1 MVRDSVSDL
10 VACIAVAREGSFT
23 RAAIKLGVSQP
34 ALSHTLRTLEER
46 LGVRLLNR
54 TTRSVAPTEA
64 GERLLR
70 SIEPQ
75 FTQIEASLAALTELR
90 DTPSGIVRL
99 TSTHHAAETVLWPR
113 LVKVMRDYPDITIEL
128 VTDEG
133 LTNIVSERFDAGVR
147 VGEFVEKDMIA
158 VRIGPE
164 IRQAIVGTPGYF
176 KTHDI
181 PRRPEDLTSHRCI
194 NLRRVTRGGYF
205 PWEFEKRG
213 REINVRVEGPLA
225 VNSLELA
232 REAALEGIGLAYLPD
247 DLVTDDVAGK
257 RLVRV
262 LEDWCEPF
270 PGYHLYYPSSRQH
283 APAFA
288 VVLDAL
294 RYPASQHPG

>member
-1 MVRDSVSDL
+1 MLRKTVSDL
-10 VACIAVAREGSFT
+10 IAFIAVAREGSFT
-23 RAAIKLGVSQP
+23 RAAVRLGVSQP
-34 ALSHTLRTLEER
+34 ALSQAMRGLEER
-46 LGVRLLNR
+46 LGLRLLNR

-64 GERLLR
+64 GERLIR

-75 FTQIEASLAALTELR
+75 FAQIEGSLLALTELR
-90 DTPSGIVRL
+90 DKPSGIVRI
-99 TSTHHAAETVLWPR
+99 TATQHAAETVLWPR
-113 LVKVMRDYPDITIEL
+113 LSKLMHEYPDITVEL

-164 IRQAIVGTPGYF
+164 MRQAIVGTPDYF
-176 KTHDI
+176 ESRPLPK
-181 PRRPEDLTSHRCI
+181 RPEDLTGHRCI

-213 REINVRVEGPLA
+213 REINVRVEGQLA
-225 VNSLELA
+225 VSSLQLA
-232 REAALEGIGLAYLPD
+232 RSAALDGLGLAYLPE
-247 DLVTDDVAGK
+247 DLVEEQIAK
-257 RLVRV
+257 KQLVRV

-288 VVLDAL
+288 VVLEAL
-294 RYPASQHPG
+294 RFRG

>member
-1 MVRDSVSDL
+1 MMRENVSDL
-10 VACIAVAREGSFT
+10 VAFIAVAREGSFT
-23 RAAIKLGVSQP
+23 KAAVRLGVSQP
-34 ALSHTLRTLEER
+34 ALSHTLRSLEAR

-75 FTQIEASLAALTELR
+75 FAEIEGTLMALTELK
-90 DTPSGIVRL
+90 DQPSGTVRI
-99 TSTHHAAETVLWPR
+99 TSTQHAAETVLWPQ
-113 LVKVMRDYPDITIEL
+113 LSEVMRSYPDIKVEL

-147 VGEFVEKDMIA
+147 VGEYVEKDMIA

-164 IRQAIVGTPGYF
+164 MRQAIVGTPDYF
-176 KTHDI
+176 KVN
-181 PRRPEDLTSHRCI
+181 PVPKRPEDLTGHRCI

-213 REINVRVEGPLA
+213 REINVRVEGQVA

-232 REAALEGIGLAYLPD
+232 RSAALDGLGLAYLPE
-247 DLVTDDVAGK
+247 DLVKEAIANK
-257 RLVRV
+257 QLVRV

-270 PGYHLYYPSSRQH
+270 PGYRLYYPSSRQH

-288 VVLDAL
+288 VVLEAL
-294 RYPASQHPG
+294 RFRG

>member
-1 MVRDSVSDL
+1 MIRETVSDL
-10 VACIAVAREGSFT
+10 VAFIAVAREGSFT
-23 RAAIKLGVSQP
+23 KAAVQLGVSQP
-34 ALSHTLRTLEER
+34 ALSHTLRSLEAR

-75 FTQIEASLAALTELR
+75 FAQIEGTLTALTELR
-90 DTPSGIVRL
+90 DKPSGTVRI
-99 TSTHHAAETVLWPR
+99 TATQHAAETVLWPR
-113 LVKVMRDYPDITIEL
+113 LSAVMRSYPDITVEL

-133 LTNIVSERFDAGVR
+133 LTNIVTERFDAGVR

-164 IRQAIVGTPGYF
+164 MRQAIVGTPEYF
-176 KTHDI
+176 KSR
-181 PRRPEDLTSHRCI
+181 PLPKRPEDLTGHRCI

-213 REINVRVEGPLA
+213 REINVRVEGQLA
-225 VNSLELA
+225 VSSLELA
-232 REAALEGIGLAYLPD
+232 RSAALDGLGLAYLPE
-247 DLVTDDVAGK
+247 DLVKEPIAK
-257 RLVRV
+257 KQLMRV

-288 VVLDAL
+288 VVLEAL
-294 RYPASQHPG
+294 RFRG